1 MAPLEKAYFAGQE
14 EIPDEDVKR
23 AEVANFTT
31 GPAEALKRF
40 GWKGSAAGCVGLR
53 LTGDNR
59 RIEGGIFL
67 ALGKPD
73 NGKIEMEARK
83 VWPKAASNVTIVIK
97 IEDFNIFKFPH
108 GTLCS
113 DFLPGDE
120 VPHSLTLREAN
131 QNPTAI
137 LDEEKADYGIGDFC
151 LRLVSTIRKSSA
163 AKGPVNLKYTVLL
176 FPLSK
181 GETLGLSFNTESAAW
196 PGLLVTEGTMPLLP
210 EASTLWKCPVV
221 PLILSGAPFN
231 KHAYLPPE
239 GALRRAVAAIMGQG
253 VLPETYSSVSSLVK
267 MWDRLTGNPNEF
279 SQKAGPVSW
288 PKPAADS
295 TPEKGK

>member
-1 MAPLEKAYFAGQE
+1 MAPLEKAYFAGQDAL
-14 EIPDEDVKR
+14 PDEDVRR

-31 GPAEALKRF
+31 GPAEALRRF
-40 GWKGSAAGCVGLR
+40 GWKGAAASCVGLK

-59 RIEGGIFL
+59 RIESGQFL
-67 ALGKPD
+67 TLGKPD
-73 NGKIEMEARK
+73 SNKIEMEAK
-83 VWPKAASNVTIVIK
+83 KIWPRAATNVTIIIK
-97 IEDFNIFKFPH
+97 IDDMAMFQFPH

-113 DFLPGDE
+113 DFLPGDD
-120 VPHSLTLREAN
+120 VPHSFTLREVN

-137 LDEEKADYGIGDFC
+137 LDEEKAEYEIGDFC
-151 LRLVSTIRKSSA
+151 LRLVSTIKKSSA
-163 AKGPVNLKYTVLL
+163 AKGPVTMKYAVLL

-210 EASTLWKCPVV
+210 EASTVWQCPIV
-221 PLILSGAPFN
+221 PLILSGAPFS
-231 KHAYLPPE
+231 KHAFLPPE
-239 GALRRAVAAIMGQG
+239 GALRRAVASIMGQG
-253 VLPETYSSVSSLVK
+253 VLPETCNSASSLGK
-267 MWDRLTGNPNEF
+267 MWDRLTSNPNEF

-288 PKPAADS
+288 PKPTAEP